1 MSRGKILCIDDEEL
15 GLRVRKMMLL
25 SAGFEAITASS
36 GREGLKLLSESHFDV
51 VVLDYSMP
59 EMNGGEI
66 AEQIRL
72 RHPGVAIVLLS
83 AYVTLPEEDVQRVD
97 AYITKGEAPEAL
109 LAVVTDLIEKGRIR
123 A

>member
-1 MSRGKILCIDDEEL
+1 MCIDDEEL